1 MPAKKNIRSA
11 FSPTDLLLLLL
22 LAWYGLPARE
32 VLPPLALFLTL
43 KLLLSGKSAV
53 TRALSLVAVWGWT
66 AYEAVYG
73 LMQVAGLRMS
83 NHAGFAI
90 TGSFDNPG
98 PYGGFIAVGVSVAFA
113 YIVRYRKRFKGW
125 YRGTMMAA
133 ALAAFV
139 LGVLVLPASMSRAGW
154 LAFAVAALLA
164 LVSEGRVRAWMKR
177 RRGLCA
183 ATVAFSAVLCAGVFL
198 LKKDSAVGRLHIWHM
213 ECRAIAERP
222 LRGSGPGTAL
232 GAYGAAQEEYFRTHP
247 DADEYIVQIA
257 GCPEYAFNE
266 YLGAGMERG
275 IPALLLMAATAVA
288 AVVNLRRRE
297 NCLACGMLALAVFAL
312 FSYPLAT
319 VQFRL
324 LLIMMLASCGPVRRR
339 HRKAE
344 ATLLAAAL
352 AACIGASLALK
363 PSIDAHR
370 QAEQKWKA
378 VSAYIRY
385 GVSTQ
390 DVEDLRPL
398 YDELSDDYRYLYD
411 LGYALHRRGLYG
423 ESNEVLSKGAAI
435 SSDPM
440 FRVIMGRNHEA
451 MGDYGNAAEEYLRAH
466 YMVPCRI
473 YPLLRLMRMQISTG
487 RDAEAIETGKGISQM
502 RVNPKNANMV
512 RLQQEARAS
521 LDSLITVQC
530 DAQAPGS

>member
-1 MPAKKNIRSA
+1 MKQRSKWI
-11 FSPTDLLLLLL
+11 TCLIL
-22 LAWYGLPARE
+22 
-32 VLPPLALFLTL
+32 
-43 KLLLSGKSAV
+43 
-53 TRALSLVAVWGWT
+53 
-66 AYEAVYG
+66 G
-73 LMQVAGLRMS
+73 LMMIL
-83 NHAGFAI
+83 
-90 TGSFDNPG
+90 
-98 PYGGFIAVGVSVAFA
+98 SVFG
-113 YIVRYRKRFKGW
+113 Y
-125 YRGTMMAA
+125 
-133 ALAAFV
+133 
-139 LGVLVLPASMSRAGW
+139 
-154 LAFAVAALLA
+154 
-164 LVSEGRVRAWMKR
+164 
-177 RRGLCA
+177 
-183 ATVAFSAVLCAGVFL
+183 
-198 LKKDSAVGRLHIWHM
+198 
-213 ECRAIAERP
+213 
-222 LRGSGPGTAL
+222 
-232 GAYGAAQEEYFRTHP
+232 
-247 DADEYIVQIA
+247 
-257 GCPEYAFNE
+257 
-266 YLGAGMERG
+266 
-275 IPALLLMAATAVA
+275 
-288 AVVNLRRRE
+288 
-297 NCLACGMLALAVFAL
+297 GMLALAVFAL
-312 FSYPLAT
+312 FSYPLAE
-319 VQFRL
+319 VRFQL
-324 LLIMMLASCGPVRRR
+324 LLILMLASCGPVRRR

-352 AACIGASLALK
+352 AVCIGACLALK

-451 MGDYGNAAEEYLRAH
+451 MGDYGNAAGEYLRAH

-473 YPLLRLMRMQISTG
+473 YPLLRLMRLQISTG
-487 RDAEAIETGKGISQM
+487 REAEAIETGKGISQM